1 MAYLNESG
9 VITTDTDNSKW
20 VFPELGIIPK
30 LDRNLFNYIAELRNA
45 SNLNDEQMNQLAKKV
60 VGDITKDVLLY
71 YFNTCLN
78 RINAFNIYHPVNRN
92 NIDPLQIYKSV
103 EVGDMKDI
111 WSPVRIKNYTVS
123 KDYFGEQ
130 NEPYVRVAETTPYS
144 EMSTEFALPY
154 KLAYGIIEELF
165 RLRKAQRNRFY
176 QAHEGFLYCVKAI
189 NELYPLNKRIT
200 FEDCTVLF
208 NKNEEFRYINPLFY
222 ILPGNLTDSV
232 SEEEILSPA
241 RKIISNNGIV
251 PVDMI
256 SNAGSRNIR
265 DGKIIDF
272 AINNLYYRPYNEEFG
287 ALNERVMRYVL
298 CVALTLLDI
307 GDNPV
312 QRLGRTKLSNYFS
325 EIGECIFNIV
335 SHISILNFIPKDY
348 GLVTLPNNV
357 FKKVDYL
364 QLINSNPA
372 NGDYYKNTKTSTG
385 NIATVESLAKYL
397 FIKVGLKLNNLASY
411 NPVVN
416 GVNFI
421 PIFGLEGSEVYF
433 GKDCD
438 KDVYSMFNAITG
450 NLKQANG
457 KKYVQLGSDQMAE
470 NLNIQNELA
479 NLGTVRNA
487 NNRIEFTLRDKR
499 NQLPGTL
506 NKRANDIFGKQFSYK
521 SLTGY
526 DEFISYLDNN
536 AFKTKFKEKFGV
548 DPTSQHFI
556 PISIAELVIR
566 YLLGSVRTSMV
577 PRLKYEPLHAS
588 LLQVLNR
595 ELNTNFPLGTKFLYI
610 AFRTD
615 VDSRVTSDIYSHG
628 HRLADYIGENVN
640 KGYSNKW
647 NVTDQEILKTIAKL
661 ERLSVD
667 GTFNEESLKVIADT
681 IYQATINFLSEPS
694 RVESFQ
700 TEVDRTMNSKSEY
713 RDPDI
718 KRYLL
723 RPLIDDMRKNS
734 DFN

>member
-1 MAYLNESG
+1 MAFLNESG
-9 VITTDTDNSKW
+9 IVTTDTDDSKW
-20 VFPELGIIPK
+20 IFPELGIIPK
-30 LDRNLFNYIAELRNA
+30 LDSNLFNYINELRNT
-45 SNLNDEQMNQLAKKV
+45 SSLSDEQVNQLAKKIIPI
-60 VGDITKDVLLY
+60 ITRDVLLY
-71 YFNTCLN
+71 YLNTYLN
-78 RINAFNIYHPVNRN
+78 RINAFNIYHPVNRD
-92 NIDPLQIYKSV
+92 NINPLQIYKSV
-103 EVGDMKDI
+103 EIGDMKDI

-123 KDYFGEQ
+123 KDYYGKQ
-130 NEPYVRVAETTPYS
+130 NEPYVRVAETTPYQNMP
-144 EMSTEFALPY
+144 EEFRIPY
-154 KLAYGIIEELF
+154 KIVFIFVEDIL
-165 RLRKAQRNRFY
+165 RLNKSQQDRSY
-176 QAHEGFLYCVKAI
+176 STYEGFLRCAKAI
-189 NELYPLNKRIT
+189 NELYPVDRRIT
-200 FEDCTVLF
+200 REDCLTLF
-208 NKNEEFRYINPLFY
+208 DKEEQFKTTNPLFY
-222 ILPGNLTDSV
+222 LLPGNTV
-232 SEEEILSPA
+232 ERFNEELILNTA
-241 RKIISNNGIV
+241 RRIISNNNIV
-251 PVDMI
+251 PSDMI
-256 SNAGSRNIR
+256 SNTGVRNMR

-272 AINNLYYRPYNEEFG
+272 TVDKIYYRPYNEEWG
-287 ALNERVMRYVL
+287 SVNERVMRYIL
-298 CVALTLLDI
+298 YVALTMLDI

-312 QRLGRTKLSNYFS
+312 QRIGRSRLATYFS
-325 EIGECIFNIV
+325 DIGECIHNLV
-335 SHISILNFIPKDY
+335 ASISILNYIPKDY
-348 GLVTLPNNV
+348 GLITLPNNV

-416 GVNFI
+416 GMNFI

-506 NKRANDIFGKQFSYK
+506 NKRTNDIFGKQFSYK

-526 DEFISYLDNN
+526 DEFISYLDNS
-536 AFKTKFKEKFGV
+536 AFKVKFKEKFGV

-556 PISIAELVIR
+556 PISVAELAIR

-640 KGYSNKW
+640 KGFSNKW

>member
-9 VITTDTDNSKW
+9 IITTDTDNSKW

-30 LDRNLFNYIAELRNA
+30 LDRNLFNYIAELRNT

-60 VGDITKDVLLY
+60 VGDITKNVLLY

-111 WSPVRIKNYTVS
+111 WSPVRIKNYTVY

-165 RLRKAQRNRFY
+165 RLRKARRNRFY

-251 PVDMI
+251 PTDMI
-256 SNAGSRNIR
+256 SNTGSRNIR

-348 GLVTLPNNV
+348 GLITLPNNV

-372 NGDYYKNTKTSTG
+372 NGNYYKNTKTSTG
-385 NIATVESLAKYL
+385 DIATVESLVKYL

-411 NPVVN
+411 NPVIN

-421 PIFGLEGSEVYF
+421 PIFGLEGSDVYF

-526 DEFISYLDNN
+526 DEFISYLDNS

-556 PISIAELVIR
+556 PISIAELAIR

-640 KGYSNKW
+640 KGHSNKW
-647 NVTDQEILKTIAKL
+647 NITDQEILKTIAKL

>member
-1 MAYLNESG
+1 MTYLNESG
-9 VITTDTDNSKW
+9 IITTDTDNSKW

-30 LDRNLFNYIAELRNA
+30 LDRNLFNYIAELRNT

-165 RLRKAQRNRFY
+165 RLRKARRNRFY

-256 SNAGSRNIR
+256 SNTGSRNIR

-272 AINNLYYRPYNEEFG
+272 AINNLYYRPYSEEFG

-348 GLVTLPNNV
+348 GLITLPNNV

-372 NGDYYKNTKTSTG
+372 NGDHYKNTKTSTG
-385 NIATVESLAKYL
+385 DIATVESLVKYL

-411 NPVVN
+411 NPVIN

-506 NKRANDIFGKQFSYK
+506 NKRTNDIFGKQFSYK

-526 DEFISYLDNN
+526 DEFISYLDNS
-536 AFKTKFKEKFGV
+536 AFKVKFKEKFGV

-556 PISIAELVIR
+556 PISIVELVIR

-577 PRLKYEPLHAS
+577 PRLKYEPLHSS

-713 RDPDI
+713 RDSDI

>member
-9 VITTDTDNSKW
+9 IITTDTDNSKW

-45 SNLNDEQMNQLAKKV
+45 SNLNDEQMNQLTKKV

-165 RLRKAQRNRFY
+165 RLRKARRNRFY

-251 PVDMI
+251 PIDMI
-256 SNAGSRNIR
+256 SNTGSRNIR

-385 NIATVESLAKYL
+385 DIATVESLVKYL

-416 GVNFI
+416 GMNFI

-479 NLGTVRNA
+479 NLGTVRNV

-536 AFKTKFKEKFGV
+536 AFKTKFKEKFGI

-577 PRLKYEPLHAS
+577 PRLKYEPLHSS

-610 AFRTD
+610 SFRTD

-640 KGYSNKW
+640 KGNSNKW

-661 ERLSVD
+661 EKLSVD

-681 IYQATINFLSEPS
+681 IYQTTINFLSEPS

-713 RDPDI
+713 KDPDI

>member
-1 MAYLNESG
+1 MAYLNEIG
-9 VITTDTDNSKW
+9 AIKTDTDESKW
-20 VFPELGIIPK
+20 IFPELGIIPK
-30 LDRNLFNYIAELRNA
+30 LDNNLFNYINELRDTR
-45 SNLNDEQMNQLAKKV
+45 NLNDDQMNQLATKV
-60 VGDITKDVLLY
+60 VDDITKDVLLY
-71 YFNTCLN
+71 YLNTYLN
-78 RINAFNIYHPVNRN
+78 RINAFNVYHPVNRN

-103 EVGDMKDI
+103 EIGDMKDI

-130 NEPYVRVAETTPYS
+130 NKPYVRVAETTPHG
-144 EMSTEFALPY
+144 EMSKEFRIPY
-154 KLAYGIIEELF
+154 KLAYTMVEELF
-165 RLRKAQRNRFY
+165 RLRKARQNRFY
-176 QAHEGFLYCVKAI
+176 KYHEGFLYCAKAI
-189 NELYPLNKRIT
+189 NELYPVNKRIT
-200 FEDCTVLF
+200 QQDCTSLF
-208 NKNEEFRYINPLFY
+208 SKNEEFKSTNPLFY
-222 ILPGNLTDSV
+222 VIPGNLIDYP
-232 SEEEILSPA
+232 SEEAILNTA
-241 RKIISNNGIV
+241 RKIINNDNIV
-251 PVDMI
+251 PIDMI
-256 SNAGSRNIR
+256 SNTGSRNIR

-272 AINNLYYRPYNEEFG
+272 AIDKLFYRPYNEEWDSV
-287 ALNERVMRYVL
+287 NERVMRYVL
-298 CVALTLLDI
+298 CVALTLLDV

-325 EIGECIFNIV
+325 DIAECIHNIIA
-335 SHISILNFIPKDY
+335 SISILNYIPKDY
-348 GLVTLPNNV
+348 GLITLPNNV

-385 NIATVESLAKYL
+385 DIATVESLVKYL

-411 NPVVN
+411 NPVIN

-421 PIFGLEGSEVYF
+421 PIFGLEGSDVYF

-536 AFKTKFKEKFGV
+536 AFKTKFKEKFGI

-615 VDSRVTSDIYSHG
+615 VDSRVTSDIYSYG

-661 ERLSVD
+661 EKLSVD

-700 TEVDRTMNSKSEY
+700 TEVDKAMNSKSEY

>member
-30 LDRNLFNYIAELRNA
+30 LDRNLFNYISELRNT

-71 YFNTCLN
+71 YFNTYLN

-123 KDYFGEQ
+123 RDYFGEQ

-144 EMSTEFALPY
+144 EMSTEFAIPY

-165 RLRKAQRNRFY
+165 RLRKARRNRFY

-272 AINNLYYRPYNEEFG
+272 AINNLYYRPYSEEFG

-325 EIGECIFNIV
+325 EISECIFNIV

-385 NIATVESLAKYL
+385 DIATVESLVKYL

-457 KKYVQLGSDQMAE
+457 KKYVQLGSDQMTE

-506 NKRANDIFGKQFSYK
+506 NKRTNDIFGKQFSYK

-526 DEFISYLDNN
+526 DEFISYLDNI

-577 PRLKYEPLHAS
+577 PRLKYEPLHSS

-661 ERLSVD
+661 EKLSVD

>member
-9 VITTDTDNSKW
+9 IITTDTDNSKW

-30 LDRNLFNYIAELRNA
+30 LDRNLFNYIAELRNT

-60 VGDITKDVLLY
+60 VGDITKNVLLY

-111 WSPVRIKNYTVS
+111 WSPVRIKNYTVY

-165 RLRKAQRNRFY
+165 RLRKARRNRFY

-251 PVDMI
+251 PTDMI
-256 SNAGSRNIR
+256 SNTGSRNIR

-416 GVNFI
+416 GMNFI

-506 NKRANDIFGKQFSYK
+506 NKRTNDIFGKQFSYK

-526 DEFISYLDNN
+526 DEFISYLDNS

-556 PISIAELVIR
+556 PISIAELAIR

-640 KGYSNKW
+640 KGHSNKW
-647 NVTDQEILKTIAKL
+647 NITDQEILKTIAKL
-661 ERLSVD
+661 EKLSVD

>member
-165 RLRKAQRNRFY
+165 RLRKARRNRFY

-256 SNAGSRNIR
+256 SNTGSRNIR

-348 GLVTLPNNV
+348 GLVTLPNNI

-416 GVNFI
+416 GMNFI

-506 NKRANDIFGKQFSYK
+506 NKRTNDIFGKQFSYK

-536 AFKTKFKEKFGV
+536 AFKTKFKEKFGI

-556 PISIAELVIR
+556 PISIAELAIR

-661 ERLSVD
+661 EKLSVD

-700 TEVDRTMNSKSEY
+700 TEVDKAMNSKSEY

>member
-9 VITTDTDNSKW
+9 IITTDTDNSKW

-165 RLRKAQRNRFY
+165 RLRKARRNRFY

-251 PVDMI
+251 PIDMI
-256 SNAGSRNIR
+256 SNTGSRNIR

-298 CVALTLLDI
+298 CIALTLLDI

-385 NIATVESLAKYL
+385 NVATVESLAKYL

-479 NLGTVRNA
+479 NLGTVRNV

-506 NKRANDIFGKQFSYK
+506 NKRTNDIFGKQFSYK

-556 PISIAELVIR
+556 PISIAELAIR

-615 VDSRVTSDIYSHG
+615 IDSRVTSDIYSHG

-640 KGYSNKW
+640 KGFSNKW

-700 TEVDRTMNSKSEY
+700 TEVDKAMNSRSEY

>member
-1 MAYLNESG
+1 MAYLNEIG
-9 VITTDTDNSKW
+9 AIKTDTDESKW
-20 VFPELGIIPK
+20 IFPELGIIPK
-30 LDRNLFNYIAELRNA
+30 LDNNLFNYINELRDTR
-45 SNLNDEQMNQLAKKV
+45 NLNDDQMNQLATKV
-60 VGDITKDVLLY
+60 VDDITKDVLLY
-71 YFNTCLN
+71 YLNTYLN
-78 RINAFNIYHPVNRN
+78 RINAFNVYHPVNRN

-103 EVGDMKDI
+103 EIGDMKDI

-130 NEPYVRVAETTPYS
+130 NKPYVRIAETTPYG
-144 EMSTEFALPY
+144 EMSEEFRIPY
-154 KLAYGIIEELF
+154 KLAYTMVEELF
-165 RLRKAQRNRFY
+165 RLRKARQNRFY
-176 QAHEGFLYCVKAI
+176 KYHEGFLYCAKAI
-189 NELYPLNKRIT
+189 NELYPVNKRIT
-200 FEDCTVLF
+200 QQDCTSLF
-208 NKNEEFRYINPLFY
+208 SKNEEFKSTNPLFY
-222 ILPGNLTDSV
+222 VIPGNLIDYP
-232 SEEEILSPA
+232 SEEAILNTA
-241 RKIISNNGIV
+241 RKIINNDNIV
-251 PVDMI
+251 PIDMI
-256 SNAGSRNIR
+256 SNTGSRNIR
-265 DGKIIDF
+265 NGKIIDF
-272 AINNLYYRPYNEEFG
+272 AIDKLFYRPYNEEWDSV
-287 ALNERVMRYVL
+287 NERVMRYVL
-298 CVALTLLDI
+298 CVALTLLDV

-312 QRLGRTKLSNYFS
+312 QRLGKTKLSNYFS
-325 EIGECIFNIV
+325 DIAECIHNIV
-335 SHISILNFIPKDY
+335 ASISILNYIPKDY
-348 GLVTLPNNV
+348 GLITLPNNV

-364 QLINSNPA
+364 QLINSNPV

-385 NIATVESLAKYL
+385 DIATVESLVKYL

-416 GVNFI
+416 GMNFI

-506 NKRANDIFGKQFSYK
+506 NKRTNDIFGKQFSYK

-556 PISIAELVIR
+556 PVSIAELTIR

-577 PRLKYEPLHAS
+577 PRLKYEPLHSS

-640 KGYSNKW
+640 KGFSNKW
-647 NVTDQEILKTIAKL
+647 NVTDQEILKTITKL

-700 TEVDRTMNSKSEY
+700 TEVDKTMNSKSEY

>member
-144 EMSTEFALPY
+144 EMSTEFAIPY

-165 RLRKAQRNRFY
+165 RLRKARRNRFY

-385 NIATVESLAKYL
+385 DIATVESLAKYL

-536 AFKTKFKEKFGV
+536 AFKTKFKEKFGI

-577 PRLKYEPLHAS
+577 PRLKYEPLHSS

-615 VDSRVTSDIYSHG
+615 IDSRVTSDIYSHG

-661 ERLSVD
+661 EKLSVD

-713 RDPDI
+713 KDPDI

>member
-123 KDYFGEQ
+123 KDYSGEQ

-165 RLRKAQRNRFY
+165 RLRKARRNRFY

-348 GLVTLPNNV
+348 GLVTLPNNI

-385 NIATVESLAKYL
+385 DIATVESLVKYL

-411 NPVVN
+411 NPVIN

-421 PIFGLEGSEVYF
+421 PIFGLEGSDVYF

-556 PISIAELVIR
+556 PISIAELAIR

-577 PRLKYEPLHAS
+577 PRLKYEPLHSS

-615 VDSRVTSDIYSHG
+615 IDSRVTSDIYSHG

>member
-1 MAYLNESG
+1 MAYLNEPG
-9 VITTDTDNSKW
+9 TITTDTDNSKW
-20 VFPELGIIPK
+20 IFPELGIIPK
-30 LDRNLFNYIAELRNA
+30 LDNDLFNYINELKNTRNL
-45 SNLNDEQMNQLAKKV
+45 SDDQMNQLVTKV
-60 VGDITKDVLLY
+60 IGTISRDVLLY
-71 YFNTCLN
+71 YFNTYLN
-78 RINAFNIYHPVNRN
+78 RINAFNVYRPANRN

-103 EVGDMKDI
+103 EIGDMKDI
-111 WSPVRIKNYTVS
+111 WSPVRIKNYTIS

-130 NEPYVRVAETTPYS
+130 DKPYVRVAETTPYS
-144 EMSTEFALPY
+144 EMSAEFSNPY
-154 KLAYGIIEELF
+154 KLAYIMVEELY
-165 RLRKAQRNRFY
+165 RLKKARQNRFY
-176 QAHEGFLYCVKAI
+176 KTHEGFLYCAKAI
-189 NELYPLNKRIT
+189 NELYPVNERIT
-200 FEDCTVLF
+200 QQDCVTLF
-208 NKNEEFRYINPLFY
+208 NKTEEFKSTNPSFY
-222 ILPGNLTDSV
+222 ILPGYLFDNI
-232 SEEEILSPA
+232 SEETILNTA
-241 RKIISNNGIV
+241 RKIINNGGTV
-251 PVDMI
+251 PIDMI
-256 SNAGSRNIR
+256 SNTGTRNIR

-272 AINNLYYRPYNEEFG
+272 AVDKLFYRPYNEEWG
-287 ALNERVMRYVL
+287 TVNERVMRYVL
-298 CVALTLLDI
+298 CVALTLLDT

-312 QRLGRTKLSNYFS
+312 QRLGRAKLSSYFLD
-325 EIGECIFNIV
+325 IAECILNLIAG
-335 SHISILNFIPKDY
+335 ISILNYIPKDY
-348 GLVTLPNNV
+348 GLITLPNNV

-506 NKRANDIFGKQFSYK
+506 NKRTNDIFGKQFSYK

-556 PISIAELVIR
+556 PISIAELAIR

-577 PRLKYEPLHAS
+577 PRLKYEPLHSS

-615 VDSRVTSDIYSHG
+615 IDSRVTSDIYSHG

>member
-9 VITTDTDNSKW
+9 IITTDTDNSKW
-20 VFPELGIIPK
+20 VFPEIGIIPK
-30 LDRNLFNYIAELRNA
+30 LDRNLFNYIAELRNT

-60 VGDITKDVLLY
+60 VGDITKNVLLY

-111 WSPVRIKNYTVS
+111 WSPVRIKNYTVY

-165 RLRKAQRNRFY
+165 RLRKARRNRFY

-251 PVDMI
+251 PTDMI
-256 SNAGSRNIR
+256 SNTGSRNIR

-335 SHISILNFIPKDY
+335 SHISILNYIPKDY
-348 GLVTLPNNV
+348 GLITLPNNI
-357 FKKVDYL
+357 FKKIDYL

-416 GVNFI
+416 GMNFI

-506 NKRANDIFGKQFSYK
+506 NKRTNDIFGKQFSYK

-526 DEFISYLDNN
+526 DEFISYLNN
-536 AFKTKFKEKFGV
+536 SAFKTKFKEKFGV

-556 PISIAELVIR
+556 PISIAELAIR

-640 KGYSNKW
+640 KGHSNKW
-647 NVTDQEILKTIAKL
+647 NITDQEILKTIAKL
-661 ERLSVD
+661 EKLSVD
-667 GTFNEESLKVIADT
+667 GTFNEESLRVIADT

>member
-9 VITTDTDNSKW
+9 IITTDTDNSKW

-30 LDRNLFNYIAELRNA
+30 LDRNLFNYIAELRNT

-60 VGDITKDVLLY
+60 VGDITKNVLLY

-111 WSPVRIKNYTVS
+111 WSPVRIKNYTVY

-165 RLRKAQRNRFY
+165 RLRKARRNRFY

-251 PVDMI
+251 PIDMI

-325 EIGECIFNIV
+325 EIGECILNIV

-348 GLVTLPNNV
+348 GLITLPNNI
-357 FKKVDYL
+357 FKKIDYL

-385 NIATVESLAKYL
+385 NVATVESLAKYL

-506 NKRANDIFGKQFSYK
+506 NKRTNDIFGKQFSYK

-556 PISIAELVIR
+556 PISIAELAIR
-566 YLLGSVRTSMV
+566 YLLGSVRTSVV
-577 PRLKYEPLHAS
+577 PRLKYEPLHSS

-640 KGYSNKW
+640 KGHSNKW
-647 NVTDQEILKTIAKL
+647 NITDQEILKTIAKL
-661 ERLSVD
+661 EKLSVD

>member
-9 VITTDTDNSKW
+9 IITTDTDNSKW

-30 LDRNLFNYIAELRNA
+30 LDRNLFNYMGELRNT

-60 VGDITKDVLLY
+60 VGDITRDVLLY

-144 EMSTEFALPY
+144 EMSTEFTLPY

-165 RLRKAQRNRFY
+165 RLRKARRNRFY

-251 PVDMI
+251 PIDMI
-256 SNAGSRNIR
+256 SNTGSRNIR

-325 EIGECIFNIV
+325 EIGECIFNMV

-416 GVNFI
+416 GMNFI

-506 NKRANDIFGKQFSYK
+506 NKRTNDIFGKQFSYK

-526 DEFISYLDNN
+526 DEFISYLDNS
-536 AFKTKFKEKFGV
+536 AFKVKFKEKFGV

-556 PISIAELVIR
+556 PISVAELAIR

-628 HRLADYIGENVN
+628 HRLADYIGENVS
-640 KGYSNKW
+640 KGFSNKW